1 MLMEWKQLKIWVY
14 SEAVDPGILHRD
26 SFLTTF
32 EPQQI
37 QVGQHLHYH
46 DPGRVLASLT
56 VVAMDEKGVTLQVG
70 KTKEVR
76 LLAGECKD
84 LDESGRDY
92 TNFYLQAV
100 LEPIEE

>member
-37 QVGQHLHYH
+37 QVGQRLQYH